1 MPDSSY
7 RKKWSELKKDIKPEK
22 LVRLSR
28 QIAYSFLDLYLKDCH
43 YEEDFIGLLCEMMT
57 FSTNPQLNNPGT
69 QALFEIIIERLCD
82 DFESL
87 QTETYNRVMTQVI
100 TFCRTIPEGS
110 KLNNRL
116 EKFGIRSADD
126 MLTRINKIRLNGN
139 RLTDKGFIK
148 KILILSRVT
157 IGADIAI
164 TSIIIQ
170 HLTELYPETEIVLI
184 GNNKLKEV
192 YGANSNIR
200 IRKISYSRK
209 GGLMPRLS
217 SWHSLLEII
226 DQETSSISGNNIALI
241 DPDSRMSQ
249 LGVLPLIPENNY
261 FFFDSR
267 SDTSFNKK
275 MSMVELTNRWLNDIT
290 GTRGFKYPKI
300 WVPDKYLRTAEDF
313 FKQLRNSGAENIIVV
328 NFGVGGN
335 LRKSVGKELEKKLLI
350 TLLQKPNTVILLDKG
365 FGDQETSYINSLIEE
380 IDKQGYLIRHTTFSS
395 NNKKPISWGVIG
407 MESGIGEIAALIAM
421 SEEFIG
427 YDSACQHISA
437 ALETPCLTIF
447 AGSNNMRF
455 IRRWSAHGQNR
466 CSIVH
471 VDTLSDPRSIE
482 VDDIITRI
490 IQLRHIKQ
498 NP

>member
-1 MPDSSY
+1 MTDLSY
-7 RKKWSELKKDIKPEK
+7 RKKWSELKKNIKHED

-43 YEEDFIGLLCEMMT
+43 YEEDFIDLLCEMMT

-69 QALFEIIIERLCD
+69 QSLFEIIIERLCD

-100 TFCRTIPEGS
+100 SFCRTIPEGS

-116 EKFGIRSADD
+116 EQFGIRSDD
-126 MLTRINKIRLNGN
+126 EMLARINRIRLNKN
-139 RLTDKGFIK
+139 RLADKGVIK

-157 IGADIAI
+157 IGADVAI

-170 HLTELYPETEIVLI
+170 RLAELYPDTEIVLI
-184 GNNKLKEV
+184 GNSKLKEI
-192 YGANSNIR
+192 YGANFNI
-200 IRKISYSRK
+200 KIEEILYSRK

-217 SWHSLLEII
+217 SWHRVLEII
-226 DQETSSISGNNIALI
+226 DQESSSVYGDDIVLI
-241 DPDSRMSQ
+241 DPDSRLSQ

-275 MSMVELTNRWLNDIT
+275 MSMVELTNNWLDNIT
-290 GTRGFKYPKI
+290 GARGFKYPKI
-300 WVPDKYLRTAEDF
+300 WVPDEYLRVSKYF
-313 FKQLRNSGAENIIVV
+313 FNKLRIHGAKNIIVA

-335 LRKSVGKELEKKLLI
+335 LRKSVGENLEKKLLI

-365 FGDQETSYINSLIEE
+365 FGDQETSYINSLIAE
-380 IDKQGYLIRHTTFSS
+380 IDKEGYLTRHTTFGS
-395 NNKKPISWGVIG
+395 NIKDLINWGVIG
-407 MESGIGEIAALIAM
+407 IESRIGEIAALIAI
-421 SEEFIG
+421 SGEFIG

-437 ALETPCLTIF
+437 ALGTPCLTIF

-455 IRRWSAHGQNR
+455 IRRWSAHGQNK

-471 VDTLSDPRSIE
+471 VDTLSDPRAVE

-490 IQLRHIKQ
+490 MQLRK
-498 NP
+498 

>member
-7 RKKWSELKKDIKPEK
+7 RKKWSELKKNIRPEN

-43 YEEDFIGLLCEMMT
+43 YEEDFIDLLCEMMT
-57 FSTNPQLNNPGT
+57 FSSNPQLNNPGT

-87 QTETYNRVMTQVI
+87 QTETYNRVMSQVI
-100 TFCRTIPEGS
+100 SFCRTIPEGS

-116 EKFGIRSADD
+116 KKFGIHSNDD
-126 MLTRINKIRLNGN
+126 MLTRINRIRLNKN
-139 RLTDKGFIK
+139 KLADKGVIK

-157 IGADIAI
+157 IGADVAI

-170 HLTELYPETEIVLI
+170 RLTELYPDTKIVLI
-184 GNNKLKEV
+184 GNSKLKEV

-200 IRKISYSRK
+200 IEEISYSRK

-217 SWHSLLEII
+217 SWHRVLEII
-226 DQETSSISGNNIALI
+226 DQESSSVHGDNVALI
-241 DPDSRMSQ
+241 DPDSRLSQ

-275 MSMVELTNRWLNDIT
+275 MSMVELTNSWLDDIT
-290 GTRGFKYPKI
+290 GVRGFKYPKT
-300 WVPDKYLRTAEDF
+300 WVPDEHLRVSKDLF
-313 FKQLRNSGAENIIVV
+313 NKLRNNGAENVIVA

-335 LRKSVGKELEKKLLI
+335 LRKSVGKNLEKKLLI
-350 TLLQKPNTVILLDKG
+350 KLLQKPNTVILLDKG
-365 FGDQETSYINSLIEE
+365 FGDQETSCTNALIAE
-380 IDKQGYLIRHTTFSS
+380 IEKQGYLTRHTTFGS
-395 NNKKPISWGVIG
+395 NIKELINWGVIG
-407 MESGIGEIAALIAM
+407 IESGIGEIAALIAM

-437 ALETPCLTIF
+437 ALGTPCLTIF

-471 VDTLSDPRSIE
+471 VDTLSNPHAVE

-490 IQLRHIKQ
+490 MQLRK
-498 NP
+498 